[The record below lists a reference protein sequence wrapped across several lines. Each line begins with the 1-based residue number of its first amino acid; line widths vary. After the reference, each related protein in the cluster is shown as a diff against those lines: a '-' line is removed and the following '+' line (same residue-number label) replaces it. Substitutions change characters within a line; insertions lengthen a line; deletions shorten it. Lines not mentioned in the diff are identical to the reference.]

1 MPRDSVSTGT
11 LRPFGRLK
19 AWTSL
24 GALPRHPRTML
35 TYDASL
41 AWAAI
46 LLLAIGLV
54 MVYSASIAMA
64 EASAHAAFRSWYF
77 LARHAMFIG
86 VGVLAAFV
94 AFQVPMKAWQQLA
107 PWIFVCG
114 VVLLALVFVPGIG
127 KSVNGSRRWLSL
139 AVVNVQPSEFMRRG
153 SSRAAAS
160 RVTPSAGRG
169 FRRSTRTSSS
179 TRRAWQGPRTSKR
192 SSRTYATWF
201 ASVRVSISFPRS
213 WSLVR
218 LHA

>member
-1 MPRDSVSTGT
+1 MPRDSVNAGT
-11 LRPFGRLK
+11 LRPFGMLK
-19 AWTSL
+19 AWAC

-46 LLLAIGLV
+46 VLLAIGLV

-64 EASAHAAFRSWYF
+64 EASAHAGFRSWYF

-107 PWIFVCG
+107 PWIFVSG

-127 KSVNGSRRWLSL
+127 KSVNGARRWLSL
-139 AVVNVQPSEFMRRG
+139 RSSTQPPNREARGRAVRASYARRVPAC
-153 SSRAAAS
+153 RAAVEAD
-160 RVTPSAGRG
+160 AGEG
-169 FRRSTRTSSS
+169 FPP
-179 TRRAWQGPRTSKR
+179 PR
-192 SSRTYATWF
+192 
-201 ASVRVSISFPRS
+201 
-213 WSLVR
+213 
-218 LHA
+218 